1 MKEKF
6 NVLPK
11 NNEKKKKK
19 KKTKEAQRKKLFGDN
34 KIPVVIFIIEEKS

>member
-19 KKTKEAQRKKLFGDN
+19 QKQKKPKERNFSVTTKSQLLY
-34 KIPVVIFIIEEKS
+34 S

>member
-19 KKTKEAQRKKLFGDN
+19 KQKQKKPKERNFSVTTKSQLLY
-34 KIPVVIFIIEEKS
+34 S